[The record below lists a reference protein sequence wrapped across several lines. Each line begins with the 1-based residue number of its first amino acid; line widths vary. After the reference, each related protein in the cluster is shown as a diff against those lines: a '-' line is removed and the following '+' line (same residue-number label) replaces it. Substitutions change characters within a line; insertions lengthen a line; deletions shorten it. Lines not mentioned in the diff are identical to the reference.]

1 MDNTTSN
8 IGNNNIIELKSKIE
22 QLLLVIAEKQE
33 EIQKNKNE
41 EDKLKLQEEIDC
53 YQKDLNENE
62 KAMKELINNDGCAD
76 QSLAA
81 NTDKKYYF
89 GRQPDEID
97 LHEEQPDEFG
107 IDEHFYNCLEKLY
120 SELEKEKSI
129 EKLVLPKFEIISQGK
144 NNFIFKNV
152 KDVLRIINRPP
163 KEHFIPWLANEL
175 KNTEVSLVS
184 PEGSVRHG
192 IRIKGRI
199 DKKPQEKIM
208 ELMKKYVIKYVICNS
223 CGSNESII
231 EKNQNTRKWVFT
243 CDSCKTNYSLD

>member
-1 MDNTTSN
+1 MDNITSN
-8 IGNNNIIELKSKIE
+8 IRYNNIIELKSEIE
-22 QLLLVIAEKQE
+22 QLLIIIAEKQE
-33 EIQKNKNE
+33 EIQKIDNE
-41 EDKLKLQEEIDC
+41 EDKLNLQKEIDC

-62 KAMKELINNDGCAD
+62 EAMKELINNDGCAD
-76 QSLAA
+76 QSSA

-89 GRQPDEID
+89 GGQPDEID
-97 LHEEQPDEFG
+97 LHEEQPNEFD

-175 KNTEVSLVS
+175 KNTEVSLV
-184 PEGSVRHG
+184 
-192 IRIKGRI
+192 
-199 DKKPQEKIM
+199 
-208 ELMKKYVIKYVICNS
+208 
-223 CGSNESII
+223 
-231 EKNQNTRKWVFT
+231 
-243 CDSCKTNYSLD
+243 